1 MTEKLMLKEE
11 FKKFDSFFNPKTI
24 AIIGASKNR
33 GFWWINSI
41 VQANFRGKIYP
52 INPKIDSY
60 LGITFYK
67 SILEVPEESIDY
79 CIISIPRKY
88 VVNALKECFQKN
100 VKLLTIFTSGFSET
114 GIKENIELENTI
126 KKMIADNGYKTR
138 VIGPNCMG
146 LYVPSKL
153 HFNYAMPR
161 QAGNVSFLSQ
171 SGGIAQNVAYK
182 LGTFNV
188 GLSKVVSF
196 GNQVD
201 LDVIDFLEYLS
212 DDRHT
217 KFISMYLEG
226 LKSDKGRRFYETLK
240 KTTVKKPVM
249 LWQGGKTDEGAR
261 AASTHTGAIKGSL
274 GSNIMWDSIKKQT
287 GLLTADSFDD
297 LINTIILFKYYNYKN
312 HKNLKGNICLMSISG
327 GVSVVYTDV
336 LSNMGLK
343 IPKLHEETIARLNKS
358 FRYDVGNSINNPIDL
373 ASDFFNF
380 GALEEIF
387 DSISADKNTDCIIF
401 ELNIQYT
408 RVEDPYYVE
417 REQWVKV
424 FYKRVREALLKIK
437 KSGKPVIFVIPVITF
452 LHKLID
458 DWTFYQSDFPVF
470 GDIESASKTLKNFID
485 YVNFRNRNA

>member
-1 MTEKLMLKEE
+1 MVWYHMADKLMLKED

-24 AIIGASKNR
+24 AIIGASKKR

-67 SILEVPEESIDY
+67 SILDVPEDSIDY
-79 CIISIPRKY
+79 CIISIPRTY
-88 VVNALKECFQKN
+88 VIKALEECFQKN

-153 HFNYAMPR
+153 HFNYDMPR
-161 QAGNVSFLSQ
+161 RKGNVSFLSQ

-182 LGTFNV
+182 LGTFDV
-188 GLSKVVSF
+188 GVSKVVSF

-226 LKSDKGRRFYETLK
+226 LKPDKGRRFYDVLK
-240 KTTVKKPVM
+240 RTTVKKPVM
-249 LWQGGKTDEGAR
+249 LWQGGQTDEGAR

-274 GSNIMWDSIKKQT
+274 GSSKMWDSIKKQT
-287 GLLTADSFDD
+287 GLLTADTFDD
-297 LINTIILFKYYNYKN
+297 LINTIILFKYYDYKKN
-312 HKNLKGNICLMSISG
+312 KNLKGNICLMSISG

-336 LSNMGLK
+336 LSKMGLK
-343 IPKLHEETIARLNKS
+343 VPKLHDDTIVRLNKS
-358 FRYDVGNSINNPIDL
+358 FEYDVGNSINNPIDL

-387 DSISADKNTDCIIF
+387 DSVLEDKNTDCIIF

-417 REQWVKV
+417 RERWVKV
-424 FYKRVREALLKIK
+424 FYKRVKEALIKIRVREN
-437 KSGKPVIFVIPVITF
+437 G
-452 LHKLID
+452 
-458 DWTFYQSDFPVF
+458 
-470 GDIESASKTLKNFID
+470 
-485 YVNFRNRNA
+485 